1 MEEIL
6 PSLSLFLYS
15 PAITSV
21 SAAGR
26 ASRNPVCECSQMW
39 ESQPARFSERRS
51 FPTALVP
58 GSPPALLCL
67 CTLLV
72 RESRG
77 GKGHVLQYCP
87 TQTLT
92 PS

>member
-1 MEEIL
+1 ML
-6 PSLSLFLYS
+6 
-15 PAITSV
+15 TSV
-21 SAAGR
+21 GISASYGF
-26 ASRNPVCECSQMW
+26 P
-39 ESQPARFSERRS
+39 RRS

-72 RESRG
+72 RESKG